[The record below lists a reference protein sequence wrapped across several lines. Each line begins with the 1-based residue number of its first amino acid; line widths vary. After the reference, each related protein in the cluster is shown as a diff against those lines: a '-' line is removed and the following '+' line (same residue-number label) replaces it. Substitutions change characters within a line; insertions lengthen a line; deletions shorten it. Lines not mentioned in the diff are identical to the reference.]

1 MRILDFFRSDE
12 KRATANGPDSAVWGN
27 LSIRTTSSGINIS
40 DELALRNSVS
50 FACIR
55 VLSETLASLPL
66 KLFKRVKDGK
76 KIATDHPLYATL
88 HDAPNSYMTSF
99 EFRETM
105 SAHLN
110 LRGNFYGL
118 KRFNGAGELAEI
130 VPLNPVMT
138 TVKMSILGQVVYDY
152 RANGVTETYTAD
164 QIWHVKLLSTDGIT
178 GLSPVG
184 QAREAIGL
192 SMALEKHGSLLFK
205 NNARPGGVL
214 TMLKSLKED
223 AVERLTKRWQA
234 AHTGDNTWKVA
245 VLEEGMDY
253 KPIGFSNHD
262 SQFLESRNFQIS
274 DIARMFR
281 VPAILIGHSDGAAT
295 YSSVEQQ
302 FLSFVTHT
310 IRPWVVRIEQ
320 SINQHLLPE
329 KDRKKYFA
337 EFQLDGLLRGDML
350 SRFQAYAIA
359 RTNMWMS
366 ANEIRAKE
374 NMDPIPDGDKFENPN
389 TTAPSGAKEPA
400 GKGASDDKTA

>member
-1 MRILDFFRSDE
+1 MDLLKIFREE
-12 KRATANGPDSAVWGN
+12 KRATANGPDAAVWGN
-27 LSIRTTSSGINIS
+27 LSVRTASSGFNVT
-40 DELALRNSVS
+40 DEVALRNSVA

-55 VLSETLASLPL
+55 VLSETLGSLPL
-66 KLFKRVKDGK
+66 KLYKRVKDGK
-76 KIATDHPLYATL
+76 KPATDHELYSVL
-88 HDAPNSYMTSF
+88 HDAPNSFMTSF

-118 KRFNGAGELAEI
+118 KMFNGAGSLAEI
-130 VPLNPVMT
+130 LPLDPSKISVKVKGGKLSYEYQDVDGK
-138 TVKMSILGQVVYDY
+138 TV
-152 RANGVTETYTAD
+152 YTREE
-164 QIWHVKLLSTDGIT
+164 IWHVKLISTDGIT

-192 SMALEKHGSLLFK
+192 SSALEKHGSLLFK

-234 AHTGDNTWKVA
+234 AHTGENTWKVA

-310 IRPWVVRIEQ
+310 IRPWVIRIEQ
-320 SINQHLLPE
+320 SINQNLLSE

-337 EFQLDGLLRGDML
+337 EFPLDALLRGDML

-374 NMDPIPDGDKFENPN
+374 NMDPIPEGDKFENPN
-389 TTAPSGAKEPA
+389 TTAPS
-400 GKGASDDKTA
+400 KGSDNDKPKT